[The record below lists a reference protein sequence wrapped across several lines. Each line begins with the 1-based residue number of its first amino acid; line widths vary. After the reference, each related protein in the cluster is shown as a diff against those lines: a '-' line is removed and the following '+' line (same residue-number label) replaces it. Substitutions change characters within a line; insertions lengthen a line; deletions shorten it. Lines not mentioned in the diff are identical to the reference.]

1 MQATTIFSLLSKTS
15 TRHHSPLL
23 GSFVW
28 IVMPFGLYNAPTTF
42 QRLAM
47 YIFTALLFKSMT
59 VSVHDLSTQSNAS
72 DHLYLAM
79 VFSVKKFCHYL
90 ICNPIVIFKDHMAI
104 KYLVNKAELNKRL
117 ARWILLLK
125 EFDYTVEY
133 KPGRM
138 HLQVDHLSRLSKV
151 IGISPL
157 NDGPI
162 DDYNFVLTAQL
173 EWLHAL

>member
-1 MQATTIFSLLSKTS
+1 MS
-15 TRHHSPLL
+15 
-23 GSFVW
+23 
-28 IVMPFGLYNAPTTF
+28 
-42 QRLAM
+42 
-47 YIFTALLFKSMT
+47 
-59 VSVHDLSTQSNAS
+59 
-72 DHLYLAM
+72 
-79 VFSVKKFCHYL
+79 
-90 ICNPIVIFKDHMAI
+90 I
-104 KYLVNKAELNKRL
+104 KYLVNKTKLNKRL

-133 KPGRM
+133 KSDRM

-162 DDYNFVLTAQL
+162 DDYIFVFTAQP